1 MRRWTYSLARWPS
14 LWLGPLVTLTLPLA
28 GVLVGYHRGLAED
41 RPPEVP
47 AIVLEAQQARI
58 EAIARAARA
67 TVAVFGLEGDG
78 GGSGVIVTEDGYVVT
93 NYHVSSPF
101 GETMRCGLSDGRM
114 IDAVLVSID
123 PTGDLAMLKLLAP
136 GPFPT
141 AIMGDSDQVQ
151 IGQWCFAIGNPFV
164 LATNLQ
170 PTVTWGLVSGTG
182 RYQYPAGTILE
193 YSDCI
198 QTDAAINPGN
208 SGGPLF
214 NAAGELIGINGRCSF
229 EKRGRVNVGVGYA
242 ISINQ
247 VKRFMGDLRSGRVV
261 DHATLGFTAAT
272 DSQRRVVVSNILSSC
287 DAYRRGLRVGD
298 QILSLAGQP
307 TDTVNRLKNITGTL
321 PRHWRPELTFVPS
334 RKDAEPI
341 QTVIRLE
348 PLHSRKRLAEI
359 VQGGLGGPPP
369 QRLPPPAPAPEETPP
384 EGPTDGPADPP
395 ANSSSGA
402 AEEAVRSRFADFI
415 DIREGFA
422 NYHFN
427 RIELDRVLNLRPSWP
442 GDPSDGTSTAWL
454 LTGQLLAESTPA
466 QLFLAPGGASFGLV
480 DGPPQAAQTKRFAGA
495 VLSQDP
501 ACLAIGWK
509 LWQRWTLEG
518 PQRMGEAIYIGES
531 PLVTTGQWMDLV
543 QITVDDVEV
552 RCYSDPKLGQ
562 LRLIEIEADAESDP
576 AEIYFDY
583 PDPKSSMPDRSRLM
597 FGNQYAIGFQAS
609 ELTTIDPDQLPQPIR
624 QPPGEQP

>member
-1 MRRWTYSLARWPS
+1 MLCSPVIWWLAASYPAS
-14 LWLGPLVTLTLPLA
+14 
-28 GVLVGYHRGLAED
+28 AED
-41 RPPEVP
+41 QPPQVP

-67 TVAVFGLEGDG
+67 SVAVFGLEGDG
-78 GGSGVIVTEDGYVVT
+78 GGSGVIVSQDGYVVT

-101 GETMRCGLSDGRM
+101 GEMMRCGLSDGRM
-114 IDAVLVSID
+114 IDAALVSID
-123 PTGDLAMLKLLAP
+123 PTGDLAMLKLLDP

-141 AIMGDSDQVQ
+141 ATLGDSDQVE

-261 DHATLGFTAAT
+261 DHATLGFTVTT
-272 DSQRRVVVSNILSSC
+272 DPQRRVVVSNILSSC

-298 QILSLAGQP
+298 HILSLDGQAI
-307 TDTVNRLKNITGTL
+307 DTVNRLKNITGTL
-321 PRHWRPELTFVPS
+321 PRYWRPELTFVPN
-334 RKDAEPI
+334 RQGAQPI

-369 QRLPPPAPAPEETPP
+369 RRLPPPEPNPDESPSRPP
-384 EGPTDGPADPP
+384 EGAEPPSAENAADTSPDTDDPQ
-395 ANSSSGA
+395 
-402 AEEAVRSRFADFI
+402 EQVRRRFASFI
-415 DIREGFA
+415 ELRDGFA

-427 RIELDRVLNLRPSWP
+427 RVELERVMNLRPSWP
-442 GDPSDGTSTAWL
+442 GNQHGGTASAWRL
-454 LTGQLLAESTPA
+454 AGQLLAEPTA
-466 QLFLAPGGASFGLV
+466 AEIFLSPSGVSFGLV
-480 DGPPQAAQTKRFAGA
+480 DGPPQTAQSRRFAAA
-495 VLSQDP
+495 VLAQDP

-509 LWQRWTLEG
+509 LWQRWLLEG

-531 PLVTTGQWMDLV
+531 RLVTTGELMDLV

-552 RCYSDPKLGQ
+552 RCYSHPVLGQ
-562 LRLIEIEADAESDP
+562 LRLIEIEADSESDP
-576 AEIYFDY
+576 AEVYFDY
-583 PDPKSSMPDRSRLM
+583 PDPESSLPDRSRLM
-597 FGNQYAIGFQAS
+597 FGNQYAVGFQAG
-609 ELTTIDPDQLPQPIR
+609 ELSTIAPAELPQPIR
-624 QPPGEQP
+624 HSSGEQP

>member
-1 MRRWTYSLARWPS
+1 MLC
-14 LWLGPLVTLTLPLA
+14 VTLVWLLGESRA
-28 GVLVGYHRGLAED
+28 AETD
-41 RPPEVP
+41 ELPPEIP

-58 EAIARAARA
+58 DAIARAARA
-67 TVAVFGLEGDG
+67 SVAVFGLEGDG

-141 AIMGDSDQVQ
+141 ATLGDSDQVQ

-214 NAAGELIGINGRCSF
+214 SAAGELIGINGRCSF

-298 QILSLAGQP
+298 QIVSLDGQP
-307 TDTVNRLKNITGTL
+307 IDTVNRLKNITGTL
-321 PRHWRPELTFVPS
+321 PRHWRPELTFIPS
-334 RKDAEPI
+334 RKGAEPI
-341 QTVIRLE
+341 ETVIRLE

-369 QRLPPPAPAPEETPP
+369 RRLEPPQPAPDKTPQDL
-384 EGPTDGPADPP
+384 PTDGPSDPAP
-395 ANSSSGA
+395 DRPDDDPSDDPEQS
-402 AEEAVRSRFADFI
+402 VRRRFADFI
-415 DIREGFA
+415 ELREGFA

-427 RIELDRVLNLRPSWP
+427 RVELDRVLALRPSW
-442 GDPSDGTSTAWL
+442 SAATTADGPPTWL
-454 LTGQLLAESTPA
+454 ISGQLLAESTPA
-466 QLFLAPGGASFGLV
+466 ELHLAPGGASFGLV
-480 DGPPQAAQTKRFAGA
+480 DGPPQAAQTKRFATA
-495 VLSQDP
+495 VLAQDP
-501 ACLAIGWK
+501 AALAIGWK
-509 LWQRWTLEG
+509 LWQRWMLDG
-518 PQRMGEAIYIGES
+518 PQRMGEAVYIGES
-531 PLVTTGQWMDLV
+531 RLVTTGELMDLV
-543 QITVDDVEV
+543 LITVDDVEV
-552 RCYSDPKLGQ
+552 RCYSDPQLGQ
-562 LRLIEIEADAESDP
+562 LRLIEIEADSESDP

-583 PDPKSSMPDRSRLM
+583 PDPTSSMPDRSRLM
-597 FGNQYAIGFQAS
+597 FGNQYAIGFQAV
-609 ELTTIDPDQLPQPIR
+609 ELTTIDPAQLP
-624 QPPGEQP
+624 PPLRLNSGEQP